1 MFIVSDTKR
10 FHSSSPPTNY
20 LKTLEK
26 RKEKKVIEK
35 KGTFQL
41 INKERKS
48 EGLLS

>member
-1 MFIVSDTKR
+1 MFTVSDTKR

-26 RKEKKVIEK
+26 RKKKVIEK